1 MCAGRPAMA
10 PPGRKR
16 ERTNPRNQPNKAHQQ
31 LREQRRLNGVMTGVK
46 LPVGFSFC
54 RETQQMLKVPKSGSS
69 AGRWLTD

>member
-1 MCAGRPAMA
+1 MRRPAGHGA
-10 PPGRKR
+10 ARP
-16 ERTNPRNQPNKAHQQ
+16 EARTNPRNQPNKAHQQ